1 MCDIEGFESELFNE
15 NNIGLLK
22 DCDICMELHM
32 YNGMHNIEVMPK
44 LFEQY
49 HDVDIIYQS
58 GKNFSVPEIIYKI
71 SHLDI
76 LLSAWEWR
84 SYPTPWLIAHKNP
97 ISHKLK
103 VYIIY
108 IMYSAYIMS

>member
-1 MCDIEGFESELFNE
+1 MHKNSITKKKAWSLILKLNSAKPCRKTLLNINE
-15 NNIGLLK
+15 NISG
-22 DCDICMELHM
+22 
-32 YNGMHNIEVMPK
+32 
-44 LFEQY
+44 

-84 SYPTPWLIAHKNP
+84 SYPTPWLLAHKK
-97 ISHKLK
+97 S
-103 VYIIY
+103 Y
-108 IMYSAYIMS
+108 